1 MNVLQTQTER
11 QGRSSDCTDEEWK
24 ARADLAAAFRLAS
37 HFGWNDGLGNHISCR
52 IPNQEDCFLINSRSY
67 GWHEITAGNL
77 VKLRLR
83 EKSDSKAEASVGPAG
98 LNFHRAILRARTD
111 MACVLHTHAMS
122 GVMVSVL
129 EDGLEILDQTG
140 CMIFGEVASHAF
152 EGYASESAE
161 AERIVKDLGD
171 KRVMLMWNHGLL
183 SVGQTVGEAFLFMK
197 RLIWACELQRSVAAT
212 ERPIRKIPL
221 NALEHIRR
229 QIQEKRGGAPYGDLE
244 WAMLRRLADKLDP
257 AYAS

>member
-1 MNVLQTQTER
+1 MTVLQAQLEETGRAGNCTE
-11 QGRSSDCTDEEWK
+11 DEWR
-24 ARADLAAAFRLAS
+24 ARVDLAAAFRLAS

-52 IPNQEDCFLINSRSY
+52 VPNSEDHFLINSRRY
-67 GWHEITAGNL
+67 GWHEITASNL
-77 VKLRLR
+77 VRLNLNQ
-83 EKSDSKAEASVGPAG
+83 KSDSKAEASVGPAG
-98 LNFHRAILRARTD
+98 LNFHRAILKARTD
-111 MACVLHTHAMS
+111 MSCVLHTHAMA
-122 GVMVSVL
+122 GVIVSVL

-183 SVGQTVGEAFLFMK
+183 SVGQSVGEAFLFMK

-212 ERPIRKIPL
+212 ERSIRKIPL

-229 QIQEKRGGAPYGDLE
+229 QIQEKRGNAPYGDLE

-257 AYAS
+257 TYAS